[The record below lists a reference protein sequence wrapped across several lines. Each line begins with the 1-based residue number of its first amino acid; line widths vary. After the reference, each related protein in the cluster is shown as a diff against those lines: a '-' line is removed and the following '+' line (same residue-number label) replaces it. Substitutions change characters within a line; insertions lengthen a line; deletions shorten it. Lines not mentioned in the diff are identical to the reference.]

1 MRLTPSAD
9 DMLFSLVKISIRHS
23 ARQTAKMGDRRKRA
37 FTLIELLVVIAIIAI
52 LAALIFPS
60 IGVARRSA
68 QRGACVSNLRGVG
81 TAITLYVGDHTGLLP
96 GPSFEIIPPQYRT
109 SPPYLALGYYL
120 APYLGMRSDVGGTYT
135 LIPAMVCPAF
145 KALMQPG
152 NAATF
157 MSLVEYA
164 RIKTY
169 VDSSTQLTFDPL
181 QSGVPAHALSGITS
195 VTRAVSLRQVCVM
208 GEVDQLN
215 KPGVPS
221 ISTALPSKPVHGMAR
236 NYLYFDA
243 HVDSVALANDIFKAS
258 GQ

>member
-1 MRLTPSAD
+1 
-9 DMLFSLVKISIRHS
+9 
-23 ARQTAKMGDRRKRA
+23 MGNCRKRA
-37 FTLIELLVVIAIIAI
+37 FTLIELLVVMTIIGI

-68 QRGACVSNLRGVG
+68 QRGACVSNLRQVG
-81 TAITLYVGDHTGLLP
+81 TALTLYVGDHLGLLP
-96 GPSFEIIPPQYRT
+96 GPASEMVAPNNNNMP
-109 SPPYLALGYYL
+109 LALGYYL
-120 APYLGMRSDVGGTYT
+120 SSYLGVNTNVSGAYA
-135 LIPAMVCPAF
+135 LIPTMVCPAF
-145 KALMQPG
+145 RTLMQPG

-157 MSLVEYA
+157 MNFVEYA
-164 RIKTY
+164 RIKKY

-181 QSGVPAHALSGITS
+181 DPGWPTPHTLSGITS
-195 VTRAVSLRQVCVM
+195 VTRAVSLRQVCVL

-221 ISTALPSKPVHGMAR
+221 IATPLPSQPVHGTAR

-243 HVDSVALANDIFKAS
+243 HVDSVLLANDIFKAA

>member
-1 MRLTPSAD
+1 MHP
-9 DMLFSLVKISIRHS
+9 
-23 ARQTAKMGDRRKRA
+23 ARQTAEMGKGRKRA
-37 FTLIELLVVIAIIAI
+37 FTLIELLVVMAIIGI

-68 QRGACVSNLRGVG
+68 QRGACVSNLRQVG
-81 TAITLYVGDHTGLLP
+81 TAITLYAGDNMGSLP
-96 GPSFEIIPPQYRT
+96 GPASEKVAPNNNNMP
-109 SPPYLALGYYL
+109 LALGYYL
-120 APYLGMRSDVGGTYT
+120 SSYLGVNTNASGAYT
-135 LIPAMVCPAF
+135 LIPTMVCPAF

-157 MSLVEYA
+157 MNLVEYA
-164 RIKTY
+164 RVKTY
-169 VDSSTQLTFDPL
+169 VDTSTQLTFDPL
-181 QSGVPAHALSGITS
+181 DPSAPPHVLSGIAS
-195 VTRAVSLRQVCVM
+195 SMRAVSLRQVCVM

-221 ISTALPSKPVHGMAR
+221 IATLLPSQPVHVTAR

-243 HVDSVALANDIFKAS
+243 HVDSVPLANDILKAS